1 MNSVVIQKLF
11 YENRKTIEK
20 EIKMRT
26 NDLINSGRFC
36 FSDADDISQE
46 LRIEV
51 FNALARY
58 DSNQSKIA
66 SFIRGILKKKGI
78 DLLRRR
84 KTKRRDFDEIIS
96 IDDIYTNIELGK
108 VENFPEL
115 FVYNAIELETLSDL
129 NSCMNE
135 LSGEYK
141 AICELLMEDYNVSE
155 ISKIL
160 KKNRRT
166 VKKRILE
173 IRSRLRNI
181 KK

>member
-1 MNSVVIQKLF
+1 VNPVVIQKLF

-51 FNALARY
+51 FNALAKY
-58 DSNQSKIA
+58 DSKQSKIA
-66 SFIRGILKKKGI
+66 SFIRGIVKKKGI

-84 KTKRRDFDEIIS
+84 KAKRRNFDEIIS

-108 VENFPEL
+108 VDNFPEL
-115 FVYNAIELETLSDL
+115 FVYRDTKEKMLFDIETLASRLPND
-129 NSCMNE
+129 
-135 LSGEYK
+135 YK
-141 AICELLMEDYNVSE
+141 KICNLLMSDYNVSE
-155 ISKIL
+155 ISEIL
-160 KKNRRT
+160 DKNRRT
-166 VKKRILE
+166 IMKRIEE
-173 IRSRLRNI
+173 IRSLLKNI
-181 KK
+181 

>member
-78 DLLRRR
+78 DLG
-84 KTKRRDFDEIIS
+84 TG
-96 IDDIYTNIELGK
+96 LGK
-108 VENFPEL
+108 
-115 FVYNAIELETLSDL
+115 TGSTRRLS
-129 NSCMNE
+129 SMIC
-135 LSGEYK
+135 YK
-141 AICELLMEDYNVSE
+141 WYLGG
-155 ISKIL
+155 
-160 KKNRRT
+160 
-166 VKKRILE
+166 
-173 IRSRLRNI
+173 IRQGFS
-181 KK
+181 